1 MDTEIFD
8 LIKKEEQRQTDVLEL
23 IPAENYVSADVL
35 RAMGT
40 VLTNKYAEGT
50 PFHRYYGGCQ
60 FVDEIEDLARE
71 RVKKLFDAEYANV
84 QPHSGAQANMAV
96 YLAILEPGDTV
107 LGLALPHGGHLT
119 HGSPVNSSGKIY
131 NFIQYEVSPK
141 DEQIDYNEIEKI
153 AKKEK
158 PKMITIGASAY
169 SRTIDFKKMAEIA
182 EMVDAYSMAD
192 IAHIAGLIAV
202 DLHPSPVP
210 YFDFVT
216 ATTHK
221 TLRGPRGG
229 IILCKEKHA
238 KIIDK
243 AVFPGIQGGP
253 LEHVI
258 AAKAVAFGEAL
269 KPEFKEYQKQILA
282 NVKAFEKAFNKE
294 GLRMVSG
301 GSDNHLLLI
310 DLRPLKLTGKVVQ
323 EELDKV
329 NICLNK
335 NTIPFDPE
343 SPFVTSG
350 IRLGS
355 PAITSRGMKEDEV
368 EKIGLLISKIIKN
381 IGDEKVYAEVK
392 KAVKEICE
400 KYSVPGIEKHIS
412 EIDFLARQT
421 TDYKL

>member
-1 MDTEIFD
+1 MDKVVFD

-35 RAMGT
+35 AAMGT
-40 VLTNKYAEGT
+40 MLTNKYAEGT

-71 RVKKLFDAEYANV
+71 RLKKLFNAEHANV

-96 YLAILEPGDTV
+96 YLAVLEPGDKV

-153 AKKEK
+153 VEKEK

-169 SRTIDFKKMAEIA
+169 PREINFKRMAEIA
-182 EMVDAYSMAD
+182 ESIDAYSMAD
-192 IAHIAGLIAV
+192 IAHIAGLVAV
-202 DLHPSPVP
+202 GLHPTPVP
-210 YFDFVT
+210 FFDFVT

-229 IILCKEKHA
+229 VIICKEKHA

-243 AVFPGIQGGP
+243 AVFPGVQGGP

-258 AAKAVAFGEAL
+258 AAKAIAFGEAL
-269 KPEFKEYQKQILA
+269 KPSFREYQKQVIK
-282 NVKAFEKAFNKE
+282 NVKVFEKVFNEE
-294 GLRMVSG
+294 GLRMVSD

-310 DLRPLKLTGKVVQ
+310 DLKPLKLTGKVAQ

-329 NICLNK
+329 NICVNK

-350 IRLGS
+350 IRLGP

-368 EKIGLLISKIIKN
+368 EKIGHLIVKILKNVGDNKIYDEVRKTVAEITSK
-381 IGDEKVYAEVK
+381 YP
-392 KAVKEICE
+392 
-400 KYSVPGIEKHIS
+400 VPGIDK
-412 EIDFLARQT
+412 
-421 TDYKL
+421 